1 MVLDESKRI
10 SNCETLHQENHFPS
24 KFWYRDTKT
33 LWYHETITAFTIF
46 LGFSMFT
53 TLKQVEILQSSLQH
67 STASK
72 KKHMQGEKK
81 MNFFINFEFPKTTV
95 EKGYFVHRRKRTS

>member
-1 MVLDESKRI
+1 MRANAYQIAKLYIRKTI
-10 SNCETLHQENHFPS
+10 SLLNFGTGTPTHYGIMKQLPLSQF
-24 KFWYRDTKT
+24 
-33 LWYHETITAFTIF
+33 F

-81 MNFFINFEFPKTTV
+81 LNFFINFEFPKTTV
-95 EKGYFVHRRKRTS
+95 EKGYFVHRKKRTS